1 MCGFAVYHK
10 ISEGCSLEMITWKIP
25 AEELYLTYEPT
36 SNSSLSLFPQ
46 MSFAKMKVCT
56 ACRYLQ
62 WAN

>member
-1 MCGFAVYHK
+1 MVLLNITL
-10 ISEGCSLEMITWKIP
+10 ISEEYSLEMITS
-25 AEELYLTYEPT
+25 AEGLYLTYEPP

-46 MSFAKMKVCT
+46 MSFPKIKVCT